1 MVRLYIT
8 RDSKDT
14 HKTRKPYIQMMSVV
28 NSNWW
33 NYMGLFI
40 SSLFLMFSRFSTI
53 ICIIYFYFEIPI
65 LGHLKAFWVRKT
77 FLSYQQKSLRLYQL
91 GLTNALRSVQDCP
104 GFKNESFTYQELPQ
118 HSLTDRKQTQTK
130 DRMDSSPPWAA
141 LSVSGG
147 RGSCFQ
153 LGAESKERD
162 SFMWQPG

>member
-77 FLSYQQKSLRLYQL
+77 FLSY
-91 GLTNALRSVQDCP
+91 
-104 GFKNESFTYQELPQ
+104 
-118 HSLTDRKQTQTK
+118 
-130 DRMDSSPPWAA
+130 
-141 LSVSGG
+141 
-147 RGSCFQ
+147 
-153 LGAESKERD
+153 
-162 SFMWQPG
+162 